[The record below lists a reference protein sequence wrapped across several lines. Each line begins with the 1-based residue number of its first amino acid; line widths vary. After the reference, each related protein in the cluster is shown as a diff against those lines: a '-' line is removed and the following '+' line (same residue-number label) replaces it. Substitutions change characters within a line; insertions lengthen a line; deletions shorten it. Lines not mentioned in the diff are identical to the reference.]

1 MIKKSKGDDP
11 QNNQSS
17 KDDETIGILKM
28 EYTSLLNLYTHTED
42 TINGVFNFYLT
53 LLSAITGAT
62 IVLFQI
68 NNTNIVASY
77 PSVAGLLIFTI
88 LIGVITQ
95 DSIVNKN
102 VDLSNFTLGL
112 NLLKYRL
119 FQNRVAEMPYIFYL
133 ENFWANVSPIPPR
146 KTDNTAR
153 IQKKLWWFF
162 PLGTHQL
169 FISIINSFALA
180 ALLIITV
187 QLIAGNLVF
196 KDKLIIGG
204 IFVLITSFQI
214 NNIYAQLKHKRGLQR
229 FNNASNTA
237 IPWSKEAG

>member
-1 MIKKSKGDDP
+1 MIKKPKGDNP

-17 KDDETIGILKM
+17 QDDETIGILKM
-28 EYTSLLNLYTHTED
+28 EYTSLLNLYTHTEN
-42 TINGVFNFYLT
+42 TINGIFNFYLT

-68 NNTNIVASY
+68 NNTNIFASY
-77 PSVAGLLIFTI
+77 PSIAGLLIFTI

-102 VDLSNFTLGL
+102 IDLSNFTLGL

-119 FQNRVAEMPYIFYL
+119 FQNRVAEIPYIFYL

-146 KTDNTAR
+146 KTDTIAR
-153 IQKKLWWFF
+153 IHKKLWWFF

-180 ALLIITV
+180 ALMIIMV
-187 QLIAGNLVF
+187 QLLAGNMVS
-196 KDKLIIGG
+196 KDRLIIGS
-204 IFVLITSFQI
+204 IFVLISSFQI
-214 NNIYAQLKHKRGLQR
+214 NNIYAQIKHKRGLAR
-229 FNNASNTA
+229 FNTASNTS
-237 IPWSKEAG
+237 IPWSKKAG